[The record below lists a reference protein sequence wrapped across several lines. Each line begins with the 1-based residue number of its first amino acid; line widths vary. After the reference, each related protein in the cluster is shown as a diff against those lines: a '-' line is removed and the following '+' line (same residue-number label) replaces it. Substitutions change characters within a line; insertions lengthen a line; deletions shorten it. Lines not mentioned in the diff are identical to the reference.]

1 MKHLADLEVPGSRV
15 AVRDATK
22 ADLPALLGLLAA
34 DPLGAARDAPLPDSG
49 PYLAA
54 FEAIE
59 RDPAHSLLVCEH
71 AGQVIAML
79 QLSLI
84 PGLSRRGAWRAQ
96 IEAVRTHVDYR
107 GRGVGKKFLQWCI
120 GYARSRGCALVQ
132 LTTDK
137 SRADAHRFYADL
149 GFVAS
154 HEGMKLQL

>member
-1 MKHLADLEVPGSRV
+1 VKPLARLEIPGLEV
-15 AVRDATK
+15 AVRDAAR
-22 ADLPALLGLLAA
+22 ADLPALLSMLA
-34 DPLGAARDAPLPDSG
+34 DDQLGATRDAPGDDSG

-59 RDPAHSLLVCEH
+59 RDPAHRLLVCEH

-96 IEAVRTHVDYR
+96 IEAVRTQADYL

-120 GYARSRGCALVQ
+120 GYARSQGCSLVQ

-137 SRADAHRFYADL
+137 SRADAHRFYAGL
-149 GFVAS
+149 GFTAS
-154 HEGMKLQL
+154 HDGMKLQL

>member
-1 MKHLADLEVPGSRV
+1 MRHLAYLELPGLEIE
-15 AVRDATK
+15 VRDAAR
-22 ADLPALLGLLAA
+22 ADLPTLLELLA
-34 DPLGAARDAPLPDSG
+34 DDQRGATRDAPTEDWA

-59 RDPAHSLLVCEH
+59 RDPAHRLLVCGA

-84 PGLSRRGAWRAQ
+84 PGLSRRGARRVQ
-96 IEAVRTHVDYR
+96 LEAVRTHADYR
-107 GRGVGKKFLQWCI
+107 GRGLGKKFLQWCI
-120 GYARSRGCALVQ
+120 GYARSQGCSLVQ

-137 SRADAHRFYADL
+137 SRAEAHRFYAEL
-149 GFVAS
+149 GFKAS